1 MPNVRSFVVLP
12 SLPEPLRELDFIARN
27 MFWSWNPEFI
37 GLFRRIDSDLW
48 KACGHNPIRLLGTVS
63 QERLEALAENR
74 GFVSELG
81 RAAEKLRSYLQPAN
95 SEVAQSK
102 NAKPLIAYFSAE
114 FGIHESLPIYAGGLG
129 ILAGDHLKSASDL
142 GIDLVGVGLLYQAY
156 YRQYLNVD
164 GWQQEVYVETDSY
177 NMPMELVRQKDGQ
190 PLTIG
195 VEYPGRRVLA
205 QIWTVSVGRVK
216 LYLLDPNIPANAP
229 QDRAITGSLYDGDR
243 ETRIRQEIMLGIGGM
258 RALTAMGISPTVW
271 HINEGHAAFVILERI
286 RQLCQTVGASFNEAL
301 EAVRASGVFTVHTP
315 VKAASEEFPPE
326 MMDKYF
332 TDYLPALGI
341 SRDEFLGLG
350 RVNPRDDKESFK
362 MPVLAIRL
370 SAYRN
375 GVSKLHGQVSRR
387 MWAGLCWPD
396 VPVEEVPITSI
407 TNGIHIKSWLSA
419 EMDSL
424 YERYLGPTWA
434 EQSADESVWKNIDQI
449 PDEEFW
455 RVRQRCKENLVVF
468 ARRRLKEQIQ
478 RRGTYHTEL
487 NWAEE
492 VLDPEALTIGF
503 ARRFALYKRGNL
515 LLKDPKRIVKLL
527 SDSARPLQIIFAGK
541 AHPRDTEGKEI
552 IRQIIHF
559 ASQYQVRRRIVF
571 IEDYDI
577 NVARALVRGV
587 DIWLNNPRRPME
599 ASGTSGMKAAV
610 NGALSMSTLDGW
622 WCEGYKPEIGWAI
635 GSGENY
641 EDVAYQD
648 MVESQAIYNMLENE
662 AVPLYYTRSADNLPR
677 AWIKRAKNSIKW
689 ISPRFSTHRMVTEYI
704 SRFYTPAGSKWSYL
718 MAENMSKAKELAKW
732 KSNMKAAW
740 REIAVSA
747 VNIELDNGEQHVQF
761 DPRQSQLRVGSQLNI
776 NALVK
781 LGKVKPDDVSVE
793 LYYGAVDTW
802 GDIKD
807 GSALRMNHKE
817 APGQNG
823 EHWFAG
829 AMSCRKSGRQGLALR
844 ILPRHDDIIDP
855 YELGLILW
863 EGVK

>member
-81 RAAEKLRSYLQPAN
+81 RAAEKLRSYLQPAR

-129 ILAGDHLKSASDL
+129 ILAADHLKSASDL

-164 GWQQEVYVETDSY
+164 GWQQEVYIETDSY

-195 VEYPGRRVLA
+195 VEYPGRLIQA

-216 LYLLDPNIPANAP
+216 LYLLDPNIPANVP

-396 VPVEEVPITSI
+396 VPVDEVPITSI

-503 ARRFALYKRGNL
+503 ARRFAPYKRGNL

-527 SDSARPLQIIFAGK
+527 SDPARPLQIIFAGK

-577 NVARALVRGV
+577 NVARVLVRGV

-641 EDVAYQD
+641 EDAAYQD

-662 AVPLYYTRSADNLPR
+662 AVPLFYTRSADNLPR
-677 AWIKRAKNSIKW
+677 AWIRRVKNSIKW

-704 SRFYTPAGSKWSYL
+704 SRFYTPASGKWSYL
-718 MAENMSKAKELAKW
+718 TAENMSKAKELAKW

-747 VNIELDNGEQHVQF
+747 VDIELDNGEHRVQF

-781 LGKVKPDDVSVE
+781 LGKVRPDDVSVE